1 MRFYRLLLRL
11 YPKSF
16 RDEYADEMSGIFRMR
31 LRDAEGLA
39 RLALFPATLAEVLLN
54 AAAVHA
60 DILRQDLRYAAR
72 SLRRA
77 PGFALTAVAVT
88 AIGVGANMAAFSV
101 ADFVLIRPLPF
112 PDPTRLV
119 RIWETMPDTPRQ
131 DVSPAN
137 FRDWKSMSTS
147 FQSMGAFHN
156 TAVNLVGRG
165 NPERLESAAVTADL
179 LPTLGVAPL
188 FGRLFTKADDQEG
201 APGTILLSYACWMTQ
216 FGGERD
222 VLGRVVSLD
231 GARAAVIGVM
241 PESFHF
247 PTRAVRVWTPL
258 KLSSQNYVDRTD
270 TFIYPVGRLRRGVS
284 VEKAGRELAVI
295 ARRLER
301 QYPEENEKIGAAVYP
316 MRDEFPAQARML
328 LAALCGAALCVLLIA
343 CANLGNL
350 LLARSLERRRELS
363 VRAALGAGRE
373 RLVRQLL
380 TESLALAVLGGGLGV
395 ALALFGVR
403 MLTRLVPDAL
413 PIAQAPSIDLRI
425 LAFAVALTALTGIA
439 FGVLPALK
447 ASGRADME
455 GLRESAGAGGGQKL
469 PLRSAL
475 VIAEVMAS
483 MVLLVSAGL
492 LIRAL
497 LRIQSTDPGFRPER
511 VLTMRTALPWPKY
524 EKTARR
530 EQFYSAVLTNV
541 RALPGVSSAAYI
553 SFLPMAVGGGIWP
566 VSVDGRPPRPSD
578 RHVASMR
585 FATPGYFA
593 TLGIPLVRGR
603 ELGDSDRAGRP
614 LAAVVSQSFVQK
626 YLPAGVDPIG
636 RHVQIAGGDR
646 TIVGVVADVRMRG
659 PERRSEPQV
668 YLPHGQ
674 DPDASYVWYTPKDLV
689 VRASAPLSS
698 LVPAIRRIIRETDPE
713 QPVSD
718 VRTMEEVV
726 AEQTAS
732 RRVQVRVLGAFAAIA
747 FLLAGVGIHGV
758 LSYAVSSR
766 GKEIAVRMALGAESR
781 DIVRMVMRHGGRL
794 ALAGVIPGL
803 VLAYAAGRAMEALLA
818 GLKPADLTTFGL
830 AAALC
835 VVMTLLGSLIPAL
848 RAVRVVP
855 MTAIR
860 SE

>member
-1 MRFYRLLLRL
+1 MRFYRLLLHL
-11 YPKSF
+11 YPRSF
-16 RDEYADEMSGIFRMR
+16 RDEYAGEMSAIFRRR
-31 LRDAEGLA
+31 LRDAGGLA
-39 RLALFPATLAEVLLN
+39 RLALFPATFVEVLFN

-77 PGFALTAVAVT
+77 PGFALTAIAVT

-112 PDPTRLV
+112 PDPSRLV
-119 RIWETMPDTPRQ
+119 RIWETMPDTTHQ
-131 DVSPAN
+131 EVSPAN

-147 FQSMGAFHN
+147 FQSMGAFHT
-156 TAVNLVGRG
+156 TAVNLVGQG
-165 NPERLESAAVTADL
+165 SPERLDSAAVTADL

-188 FGRLFTKADDQEG
+188 FGRLFTAADDQEG
-201 APGTILLSYACWMTQ
+201 APGTILLSHGCWMTQ

-222 VLGRVVSLD
+222 ILGRVVSLD
-231 GARAAVIGVM
+231 GARAVVIGVM

-284 VEKAGRELAVI
+284 VERAGREMAVI
-295 ARRLER
+295 ASRLER
-301 QYPEENEKIGAAVYP
+301 QYPEANEKVGAAVYP

-350 LLARSLERRRELS
+350 LLARALTRRRELS

-380 TESLALAVLGGGLGV
+380 TENLTLAVLGGGLGI

-425 LAFAVALTALTGIA
+425 LLFAAALTAVTGIA

-455 GLRESAGAGGGQKL
+455 GLREGAGGGGGQKL
-469 PLRSAL
+469 RLRSAL

-497 LRIQSTDPGFRPER
+497 LRIESTDPGFRPER
-511 VLTMRTALPWPKY
+511 VMTMRTALPWPKY
-524 EKTARR
+524 EKTQRR
-530 EQFYSAVLTNV
+530 EQFYSAVLTRV

-578 RHVASMR
+578 PRVASMR

-603 ELGDSDRAGRP
+603 DLGDSDRAGRP
-614 LAAVVSQSFVQK
+614 LVAVVSRSFVRK
-626 YLPAGVDPIG
+626 YLPGVDAIG
-636 RHVQIAGGDR
+636 RHVHITDGDR
-646 TIVGVVADVRMRG
+646 TIVGVVGDVRMRG

-668 YLPHGQ
+668 YLPHAQ
-674 DPDASYVWYTPKDLV
+674 DPDASYTWYSPKDLV
-689 VRASAPLSS
+689 VRTSTPPSS
-698 LVPAIRRIIRETDPE
+698 LVPALRRIIREIDPE
-713 QPVSD
+713 QPISD
-718 VRTMEEVV
+718 VRTMDEVV

-758 LSYAVSSR
+758 LAYAVSSR
-766 GKEIAVRMALGAESR
+766 RKEIAVRMALGAETR
-781 DIVRMVMRHGGRL
+781 DIVGMVVRHGGRL
-794 ALAGVIPGL
+794 ALAGVVPGL
-803 VLAYAAGRAMEALLA
+803 ILAYAAGKAMQALLA
-818 GLKPADLTTFGL
+818 GLPPADLTTFGL

-835 VVMTLLGSLIPAL
+835 VAMTLLGSLLPVL

-860 SE
+860 TE

>member
-1 MRFYRLLLRL
+1 MRFYGLLLRL

-16 RDEYADEMSGIFRMR
+16 RDEYGEELRGIFRTR
-31 LRDAEGLA
+31 LRDAEGPFGRA
-39 RLALFPATLAEVLLN
+39 ALHASAAVEVFFN
-54 AAAVHA
+54 AIAVHA
-60 DILRQDLRYAAR
+60 DILGQDLRYTAR
-72 SLRRA
+72 TLRRA

-101 ADFVLIRPLPF
+101 ADFVMIRPLPF
-112 PDPTRLV
+112 PDPSRLV
-119 RIWETMPDTPRQ
+119 RIWETMPDVSRQ
-131 DVSPAN
+131 EVSPAN

-147 FQSMGAFHN
+147 FQSMGAFHT
-156 TAVNLVGRG
+156 TAVNLVGQG
-165 NPERLESAAVTADL
+165 SPERLESAAVTADL

-201 APGTILLSYACWMTQ
+201 APGTILLGYGCWRTQ

-222 VLGRVVSLD
+222 VLGRAVSLD
-231 GARAAVIGVM
+231 GARAVVIGVM

-270 TFIYPVGRLRRGVS
+270 TFLYPVGRLRRGVS
-284 VEKAGRELAVI
+284 IETAGREMAVI
-295 ARRLER
+295 ASRLER
-301 QYPEENEKIGAAVYP
+301 QYPEANEKVGAAVYR

-350 LLARSLERRRELS
+350 LLARALTRRRELS

-373 RLVRQLL
+373 RLLRQLL
-380 TESLALAVLGGGLGV
+380 TESLALAVLGGSLGV

-403 MLTRLVPDAL
+403 FLTRLVPDAL

-425 LAFAVALTALTGIA
+425 LAFAVALTGVTGIA
-439 FGVLPALK
+439 FAIFPVWK
-447 ASGRADME
+447 ASGSAGME
-455 GLRESAGAGGGQKL
+455 GLREGAGGGGGRKL
-469 PLRSAL
+469 RLRSAL
-475 VIAEVMAS
+475 VIGEVTAS

-497 LRIQSTDPGFRPER
+497 LRIQSTDPGFRADR
-511 VLTMRTALPWPKY
+511 VVTMRTALPWPKY
-524 EKTARR
+524 AKTDRR
-530 EQFYSAVLTNV
+530 EQFYSAVLGRV

-553 SFLPMAVGGGIWP
+553 SFLPMSVGGGIWP

-603 ELGDSDRAGRP
+603 DLGDADRAGSP
-614 LAAVVSQSFVQK
+614 LAAVVSRSFARK
-626 YLPAGVDPIG
+626 YLPDVDAIG

-646 TIVGVVADVRMRG
+646 TIVGVVGDVRMRG
-659 PERRSEPQV
+659 PERQSEPQV
-668 YLPHGQ
+668 YLPHAQ
-674 DPDASYVWYTPKDLV
+674 DPDASYTWYTPKDLV
-689 VRASAPLSS
+689 VRSATPLSS
-698 LVPAIRRIIRETDPE
+698 LVPAVRRIIRETDPE
-713 QPVSD
+713 QPISD
-718 VRTMEEVV
+718 VRTMNEVV

-766 GKEIAVRMALGAESR
+766 RKEIAVRMALGAESR
-781 DIVRMVMRHGGRL
+781 DIVRMVMRQGGRL
-794 ALAGVIPGL
+794 ALTGVVPGMA
-803 VLAYAAGRAMEALLA
+803 LAYAAGRAMQTLLA
-818 GLKPADLTTFGL
+818 GVKPADLATFGL

-835 VVMTLLGSLIPAL
+835 VVMTLLGSLLPVI

-860 SE
+860 AE